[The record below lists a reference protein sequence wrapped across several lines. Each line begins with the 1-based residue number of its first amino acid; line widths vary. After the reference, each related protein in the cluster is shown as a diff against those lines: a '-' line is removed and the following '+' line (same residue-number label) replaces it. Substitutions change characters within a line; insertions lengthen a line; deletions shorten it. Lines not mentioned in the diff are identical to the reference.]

1 MSGYTSGNNAPTL
14 MAQAPNRKG
23 NQSKHVPGMSGPLGA
38 TAVIGGSGGLK
49 QPSGNRGA
57 PSTGGSVTSGRGQKV
72 MVSKPKTYDC
82 CSTNTGYLNSSY
94 LK

>member
-23 NQSKHVPGMSGPLGA
+23 NISKDPAKL
-38 TAVIGGSGGLK
+38 
-49 QPSGNRGA
+49 
-57 PSTGGSVTSGRGQKV
+57 TGGVTAQTRPQGSVEYAPGKMGVASHNGNPMNGRGQKV
-72 MVSKPKTYDC
+72 MVSRPKELYDGKC
-82 CSTNTGYLNSSY
+82 HNDGYLKNSSY

>member
-23 NQSKHVPGMSGPLGA
+23 NQSKYTPTGK
-38 TAVIGGSGGLK
+38 GGVTGVTRYEGSTSYSVK
-49 QPSGNRGA
+49 HQGA
-57 PSTGGSVTSGRGQKV
+57 PAAGGNIATRGQKV
-72 MVSKPKTYDC
+72 QVSRPAA
-82 CSTNTGYLNSSY
+82 STGSNFGYMAEGKSW

>member
-23 NQSKHVPGMSGPLGA
+23 NQSKHTPSGTGGV
-38 TAVIGGSGGLK
+38 TGVTSGSGGTVY
-49 QPSGNRGA
+49 SGPHQGA
-57 PSTGGSVTSGRGQKV
+57 AKASGSATGGRGQKV
-72 MVSKPKTYDC
+72 MVSQPKAYETC
-82 CSTNTGYLNSSY
+82 TTNAGYIKSSSY